1 MNDCKWPLQ
10 VNILV
15 LMWPCR
21 NEIFLSLCIFI
32 MLMIS
37 NSWAQLGLSKHLWPF
52 LTNHEYMYTI
62 GNHISAYSLSS
73 KKGDKWNIYLI
84 STSKAF
90 NIFLLE
96 NCWFACILYTKSFI
110 YKLFKKK
117 STINYFIKIFCFIYA
132 KYNCY
137 IQIMIILSI

>member
-1 MNDCKWPLQ
+1 MAIDFNMILTFWITLMVINVKQFWCRECNTFSWIQ

-73 KKGDKWNIYLI
+73 KKVTNE
-84 STSKAF
+84 
-90 NIFLLE
+90 IFIWFQPLRHSNFFFF

-110 YKLFKKK
+110 
-117 STINYFIKIFCFIYA
+117 
-132 KYNCY
+132 
-137 IQIMIILSI
+137 

>member
-1 MNDCKWPLQ
+1 MQHIFMNDCKWPLQ

-62 GNHISAYSLSS
+62 GNHISAYSLSA
-73 KKGDKWNIYLI
+73 KKVTNEIFIWFQPLRHSNFFFFKLLICLYTIHKVFYIRVSYLI
-84 STSKAF
+84 K
-90 NIFLLE
+90 
-96 NCWFACILYTKSFI
+96 
-110 YKLFKKK
+110 
-117 STINYFIKIFCFIYA
+117 INNNKVFH
-132 KYNCY
+132 
-137 IQIMIILSI
+137 